1 MRHRPIFRWV
11 TAAGLLLVVLGFVV
25 WETGPD
31 YPELELVELTVLEEE
46 PDGTCAVRWTDPYGG
61 GQRTGPYRCDP
72 DRDPLLKDTTQ
83 FEWGSLGWDVG
94 HVVAEGDLKGELYD
108 PDVETA
114 ADRAVSVSDA
124 LTVPGV
130 LIAFMRPRLR
140 RRPDPAQ
147 VRPADRV
154 GPAHRPA
161 GGASPRGGPRG
172 GP

>member
-31 YPELELVELTVLEEE
+31 YPELELELVELTVLEEE

-124 LTVPGV
+124 LTVPGC
-130 LIAFMRPRLR
+130 
-140 RRPDPAQ
+140 
-147 VRPADRV
+147 
-154 GPAHRPA
+154 
-161 GGASPRGGPRG
+161 
-172 GP
+172 